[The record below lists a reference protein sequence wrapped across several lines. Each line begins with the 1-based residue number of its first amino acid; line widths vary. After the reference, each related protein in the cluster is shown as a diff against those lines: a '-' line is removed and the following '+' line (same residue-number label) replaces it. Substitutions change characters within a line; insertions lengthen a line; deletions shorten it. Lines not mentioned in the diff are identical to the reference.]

1 MTLAETISGVE
12 NRRWWLVYVFVL
24 PLTLLWNMWK
34 IKIIDLMT
42 FHLWIFLQNGGMFMK
57 VKSPGM
63 LFNTIIIYICL
74 SFQRGFPPL
83 TWAEPGSTPRLP
95 PFPCIP
101 QTSAAPNKLWRSTN
115 SIRSVGKQLQQQQQL
130 REGFPKKSSCSFGF
144 CPNEEGGP
152 CPNFLSTFHKLY
164 IYWVNLGM
172 AKFFG
177 TLVLKKSGTSCLN

>member
-1 MTLAETISGVE
+1 MCPKRGHKHTKSRTQKMYRSRLLCLAYIARMQPCVSSYWRYCGKSSTKQHYIGRPAHGIPAFLLFTINHDMKLNGKE

-24 PLTLLWNMWK
+24 PLALLWKMWK
-34 IKIIDLMT
+34 IMIFDLMT

-74 SFQRGFPPL
+74 SFQRGFPPH

-101 QTSAAPNKLWRSTN
+101 QTSAAPTKLP
-115 SIRSVGKQLQQQQQL
+115 I
-130 REGFPKKSSCSFGF
+130 
-144 CPNEEGGP
+144 
-152 CPNFLSTFHKLY
+152 
-164 IYWVNLGM
+164 
-172 AKFFG
+172 
-177 TLVLKKSGTSCLN
+177 